1 MLVAGGAC
9 AAWLAGG
16 AAHASLAAA
25 AAADPR
31 LELLAGGGFAVS
43 LAATAF
49 AWRLGFRALGASL
62 SGIDACVRYAA
73 GSLVNTVS
81 PARLGDGLRVALFGR
96 ALTPRQG
103 LVLSTA
109 GAVAA
114 IALTRALVQLVVLSC
129 GLAVG
134 AVPFWPLLGLAGVA
148 AAVAVTVLALHRW
161 RRRGPMR
168 WLTEASAAVVAQPR
182 VGLGLAG
189 WAFLAVAGRVLA
201 AAAIVSA
208 LGVPHPLIMALAIT
222 AALDVS
228 AAFPITPGGIGIT
241 SGAIALVLASHG
253 VGVATAAGVGLVF
266 HAVETATSL
275 VFAGTSFAL
284 AGGSRVSWRPSLRVT
299 SLAAAVVATAAL
311 ASFVLYLA

>member
-1 MLVAGGAC
+1 MLAAGGVC

-16 AAHASLAAA
+16 GAHASLAAA

-31 LELLAGGGFAVS
+31 LAILAGGGFAVS

-81 PARLGDGLRVALFGR
+81 PARLGDGLRVALFAR
-96 ALTPRQG
+96 TLTPRHG
-103 LVLSTA
+103 RVLSTA

-114 IALTRALVQLVVLSC
+114 IALTRAFAQLVVLGC

-134 AVPFWPLLGLAGVA
+134 AVPFWPLLGLAGLA
-148 AAVAVTVLALHRW
+148 AAGAATVLALHRW
-161 RRRGPMR
+161 HRRGPVR
-168 WLTEASAAVVAQPR
+168 WLTEASATVVAQPR
-182 VGLGLAG
+182 LGLGLAG
-189 WAFLAVAGRVLA
+189 WALLAVAGRVLA
-201 AAAIVSA
+201 ATAAVSA
-208 LGVPHPLIMALAIT
+208 LGVPHPLVMALAIT
-222 AALDVS
+222 AALDVT

-253 VGVATAAGVGLVF
+253 VGLATAAGAGLVF
-266 HAVETATSL
+266 HAVETTTSL
-275 VFAGTSFAL
+275 TFAGSSFAL
-284 AGGSRVSWRPSLRVT
+284 AGVSRVGWRPSLRVA
-299 SLAAAVVATAAL
+299 SFAAVVAASAAL
-311 ASFVLYLA
+311 ATLALDFA